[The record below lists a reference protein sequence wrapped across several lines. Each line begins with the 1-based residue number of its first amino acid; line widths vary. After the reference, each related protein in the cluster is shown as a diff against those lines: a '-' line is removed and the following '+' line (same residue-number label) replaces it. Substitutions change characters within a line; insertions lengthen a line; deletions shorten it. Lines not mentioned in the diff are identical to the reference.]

1 MEKGLNESSEVKVS
15 MFHFVKS
22 TCTNCG
28 NVGHTYRTCVS
39 PITSYGAILF
49 RVHDASWN
57 QASILTSLHNSI
69 TGFEGFYS
77 KLEVLLI
84 QRRDSLGFVEIL
96 RGKYQ
101 LSDQE
106 YIRKQIYGMTDAE
119 RKKLLEKP
127 FDELWSELWGYDAR
141 GTNHYRNDKEIS
153 RQKLNALREGV
164 EFVPG
169 TKSTLEELIAECTVH
184 WDTPEWGF
192 PKGRRDQGEKD
203 LVCALR
209 EVQEETGISKEQ
221 CLVVQNLEPLN
232 ETFFGSNQIHY
243 CHKYFTFFVPSH
255 VEVKYD
261 ETNPHMKREIGDL
274 RWFSMED
281 ALQKIRSDNVE
292 KREIL
297 LRMNTLLRNFCP
309 VFHE

>member
-1 MEKGLNESSEVKVS
+1 MEKGLNESPEVYVS

-28 NVGHTYRTCVS
+28 NQGHSYRTCVS

-49 RVHDASWN
+49 RVNDPTWN
-57 QASILTSLHNSI
+57 QATILTTSQSSI
-69 TGFEGFYS
+69 TGFEGFTQ

-101 LSDQE
+101 LTDSE
-106 YIRKQIYGMTDAE
+106 YIKKQIHGMTDIE

-127 FDELWSELWGYDAR
+127 FDDLWSELWGLDSR

-153 RQKLNALREGV
+153 RQKLTALREGV
-164 EFVPG
+164 EFQPNVVL
-169 TKSTLEELIAECTVH
+169 TLRELIEQCPVH

-203 LVCALR
+203 LACALR
-209 EVQEETGISKEQ
+209 EVQEETGITKEQ
-221 CLVVQNLEPLN
+221 CFIIQNLEPLN

-255 VEVKYD
+255 VKVKYD

-274 RWFSMED
+274 KWFSMEQ

-297 LRMNTLLRNFCP
+297 LRMGTLLRNFCP